1 MFITLPADIPSIVWS
16 SCIDDIHG
24 ICEYITKRSPQ
35 RSINCYR
42 PFMVVEYLLGMG
54 RYSRLKVLVGVGE
67 LCRGSEIREEDF
79 QR

>member
-1 MFITLPADIPSIVWS
+1 MI
-16 SCIDDIHG
+16 
-24 ICEYITKRSPQ
+24 
-35 RSINCYR
+35 
-42 PFMVVEYLLGMG
+42 VEYLLGMG